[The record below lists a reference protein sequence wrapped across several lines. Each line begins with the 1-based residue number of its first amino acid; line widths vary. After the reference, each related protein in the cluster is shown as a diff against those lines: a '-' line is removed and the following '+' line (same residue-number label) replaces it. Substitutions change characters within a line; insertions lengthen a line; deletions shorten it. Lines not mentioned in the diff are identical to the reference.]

1 MTTKIKIAL
10 LIVALA
16 VTGGTSDFAAAQY
29 PSKPIRILVT
39 AAAGGNLDVL
49 ARAVAEPMS
58 KSLGQPVVVENMT
71 GAGGLIAIR
80 LVAKQ
85 AAPDGYT
92 LLAASN
98 TVALAPGFRKDPGY
112 DPTTDLVGIG
122 DMQAVTYIL
131 MGPASQPAKTAT
143 DLIAAAKAQAGHACL
158 RQWRSR
164 HQHPYPCPAVY
175 AASRHRRRPRALQGQ
190 RAGPHRPTPAAA
202 ST

>member
-1 MTTKIKIAL
+1 MNIGLNKTLFIA
-10 LIVALA
+10 ALA
-16 VTGGTSDFAAAQY
+16 ITAGTPDFAAAQF
-29 PSKPIRILVT
+29 PTKPIRILVT

-58 KSLGQPVVVENMT
+58 KSLGQPVIVENMT

-143 DLIAAAKAQAGHACL
+143 ELIAAAKAKPGTLAFGNGGLGTSTH
-158 RQWRSR
+158 
-164 HQHPYPCPAVY
+164 YPGADVY
-175 AASRHRRRPRALQGQ
+175 AASRHRRPPRAL
-190 RAGPHRPTPAAA
+190 
-202 ST
+202 